1 MYRTKY
7 QSYIFI
13 HAIGNI
19 HSCVLIVI
27 NLIRPAVHINSICF
41 GGIQKRLIVII
52 SLICFSFANYV
63 IDNSLTHICVS
74 KLCIINSDNELLPG
88 RRQAIIWTNVG
99 IFLFLT
105 LRNNLQWD
113 VNRNSYIFIQGNP
126 FENVACEMAAI
137 LFRPQCL
144 NRVMNSQWFCCT
156 FAWMALQIHSNNTR
170 IGFWCDHILRPNHD
184 DVIIN
189 GNIFRE
195 KLRSHGRCCVHNAST
210 VPWTSAGQFGRP
222 RGVRGRPWYDLW
234 RPRCVIS
241 YPMDV
246 RGLPPGRPQS
256 GRPHSLA
263 STGPFSQ
270 AAVHRASGL
279 LRFSQSQRGRI
290 MDRKWGCPQYV
301 RNRKLMSRSCP
312 GNATA
317 TLLAA
322 LTFFVKNKLILL

>member
-1 MYRTKY
+1 ML
-7 QSYIFI
+7 
-13 HAIGNI
+13 NPM
-19 HSCVLIVI
+19 L
-27 NLIRPAVHINSICF
+27 
-41 GGIQKRLIVII
+41 
-52 SLICFSFANYV
+52 
-63 IDNSLTHICVS
+63 
-74 KLCIINSDNELLPG
+74 
-88 RRQAIIWTNVG
+88 
-99 IFLFLT
+99 
-105 LRNNLQWD
+105 
-113 VNRNSYIFIQGNP
+113 VNKG
-126 FENVACEMAAI
+126 
-137 LFRPQCL
+137 
-144 NRVMNSQWFCCT
+144 
-156 FAWMALQIHSNNTR
+156 
-170 IGFWCDHILRPNHD
+170 
-184 DVIIN
+184 
-189 GNIFRE
+189 
-195 KLRSHGRCCVHNAST
+195 CCVHNAST

-241 YPMDV
+241 HPMDV
-246 RGLPPGRPQS
+246 RGLPPGRPPS
-256 GRPHSLA
+256 GRPRDDSLA